1 MPKGNS
7 PAGAGELDPKAG
19 LSNRER
25 WRQEGLHIALLR
37 WSEAIE
43 GLESKQI
50 GGEEKFS
57 PRR

>member
-25 WRQEGLHIALLR
+25 WRPEGLHTALLR
-37 WSEAIE
+37 SSEAIE
-43 GLESKQI
+43 GLESKPI
-50 GGEEKFS
+50 GGDEKFS